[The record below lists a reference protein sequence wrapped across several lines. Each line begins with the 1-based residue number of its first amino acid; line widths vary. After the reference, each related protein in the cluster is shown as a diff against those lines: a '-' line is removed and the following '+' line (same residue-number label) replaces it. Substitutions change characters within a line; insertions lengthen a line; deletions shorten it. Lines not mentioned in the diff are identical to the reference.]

1 MYSSPTSSGS
11 GAGSASF
18 SGVGKGA
25 SLFVTGAAS
34 PDVGSATF
42 EGTSSV
48 FCSSTAAFLGS
59 VEQRTI
65 FDNYGL
71 DRRDDI
77 TIFSGMAIG
86 PKKKNGGTTL
96 FAILRRRGSRRKWKE
111 INGLSA

>member
-34 PDVGSATF
+34 PDIGSATF

-71 DRRDDI
+71 DRREDI
-77 TIFSGMAIG
+77 TLFSRMALG
-86 PKKKNGGTTL
+86 TQKKKGGTTL
-96 FAILRRRGSRRKWKE
+96 FAIFRRRRARRQWQG
-111 INGLSA
+111 IN